1 MGTREGTLWA
11 AETCLGAQGQGR
23 GEDDWDTQPSQHSGA
38 LDAAAEPG
46 SNGLELACLCLWC
59 CQGPKKGVYVPHLGT
74 GWHSLAAGTNKCP
87 ASGAMWGSFWG
98 WRWAGG
104 VFSPQGAGMA
114 HRRVLGYGMA
124 PPVLSLVQVG
134 TVIWEAHTHMCP
146 LSGSPGLCRAPV
158 GASWPQRTAGCGHQ
172 AVLGAWCPPRSGV
185 QRGQEQLPHE
195 HPAPVPEPCPP
206 CACISGLVVL
216 GSNGEYPYLAPR
228 ERLEVVSCVRRALP
242 RDRLLVAGSGCESTQ
257 ATIELT
263 VSMAEAGADVALV
276 VTPCYYRGGMTS
288 AALIQHYTEVSCA
301 PCQPQLGQQDG
312 ERIPYISDPPQLL
325 SSAWLPA
332 GRRRMPHPR
341 GALQRPRQHRPGPAP
356 GGCPHPGSA
365 PQHHRDQG
373 QRRGCEWGKAFPG
386 LAATKSGPKLGRGR
400 WDLQPF
406 PGPRGRCVSPTE
418 GRWGD
423 AHPGAHDVSPQITRM
438 GLMVH
443 KTRQEDF
450 QVLAG
455 SAGFLM
461 ASYALGASGGVC
473 ALANVLGAPLCQ
485 LDRLCREG
493 RWQEARDLQHR
504 LIEPNTAV
512 TRRFGVPGL
521 KKAMEWFGYYGG
533 PCRAPLAPLSP
544 PQVEELRGT
553 FSTNGWL

>member
-1 MGTREGTLWA
+1 MALSTRLAVPLRPALAALHWA
-11 AETCLGAQGQGR
+11 APGQPR
-23 GEDDWDTQPSQHSGA
+23 GLSTP
-38 LDAAAEPG
+38 PG
-46 SNGLELACLCLWC
+46 PGHTFDLRGIFPPLAT
-59 CQGPKKGVYVPHLGT
+59 P
-74 GWHSLAAGTNKCP
+74 
-87 ASGAMWGSFWG
+87 
-98 WRWAGG
+98 
-104 VFSPQGAGMA
+104 FSPTQEVDYAQLEGNL
-114 HRRVLGYGMA
+114 RRY
-124 PPVLSLVQVG
+124 
-134 TVIWEAHTHMCP
+134 
-146 LSGSPGLCRAPV
+146 
-158 GASWPQRTAGCGHQ
+158 ASIPFR
-172 AVLGAWCPPRSGV
+172 
-185 QRGQEQLPHE
+185 
-195 HPAPVPEPCPP
+195 
-206 CACISGLVVL
+206 GLVVL

-512 TRRFGVPGL
+512 SGQHLGDAAGWGCRSMAELAAAKG
-521 KKAMEWFGYYGG
+521 GG
-533 PCRAPLAPLSP
+533 PWGCGVWSSSLGWTGWHSTQLVSRARLEA
-544 PQVEELRGT
+544 E
-553 FSTNGWL
+553 GWEIPALLCQEQHVH

>member
-242 RDRLLVAGSGCESTQ
+242 RDRLLVAGSGCE
-257 ATIELT
+257 
-263 VSMAEAGADVALV
+263 
-276 VTPCYYRGGMTS
+276 C
-288 AALIQHYTEVSCA
+288 
-301 PCQPQLGQQDG
+301 
-312 ERIPYISDPPQLL
+312 
-325 SSAWLPA
+325 
-332 GRRRMPHPR
+332 RRRMPHPR

-512 TRRFGVPGL
+512 SGQHLGDAAGWGCRSMAELAAAKG
-521 KKAMEWFGYYGG
+521 GG
-533 PCRAPLAPLSP
+533 PWGCGVWSSSLGWTGWHSTQLVSRARLEA
-544 PQVEELRGT
+544 E
-553 FSTNGWL
+553 GWEIPALLCQEQHVH